1 MGDRRGAPPQ
11 AGAADDGGVAP
22 GGFALVRD
30 TGQRPRGS
38 AQGGDGPVSAR
49 AVAGEM
55 AKLLAA
61 RLEEH
66 GYTVAFPPGRDPA
79 VFRVTGLP
87 ASPYVEVTAEDNGQ
101 AACHYTGRTT
111 AEAAEVIARLPVP
124 GLPQAESAPDT
135 VTATWDGIEIE
146 WHYQPP
152 AGQPAGLDQVAAAL
166 LAHLAVLNGHHDRKD
181 DPT

>member
-1 MGDRRGAPPQ
+1 MGDRRAAPP
-11 AGAADDGGVAP
+11 AAVA
-22 GGFALVRD
+22 AED
-30 TGQRPRGS
+30 
-38 AQGGDGPVSAR
+38 AQGRDAPVSAR

-66 GYTVAFPPGRDPA
+66 GYTVAFPAGRDPA

-101 AACHYTGRTT
+101 AACHYAGRTT

-124 GLPQAESAPDT
+124 GQPQDESAPDT

-152 AGQPAGLDQVAAAL
+152 AGQPAGPDEVAAAV
-166 LAHLAVLNGHHDRKD
+166 LAHLAVLDGRDHRKD
-181 DPT
+181 VPT

>member
-1 MGDRRGAPPQ
+1 MN
-11 AGAADDGGVAP
+11 
-22 GGFALVRD
+22 
-30 TGQRPRGS
+30 
-38 AQGGDGPVSAR
+38 AR

-66 GYTVAFPPGRDPA
+66 GYTVAFPAGRDPA

-101 AACHYTGRTT
+101 AACHYTGSST
-111 AEAAEVIARLPVP
+111 AEAALVIARLPVP
-124 GLPQAESAPDT
+124 CQPQGESAPDT

-152 AGQPAGLDQVAAAL
+152 AGQPAGPDQVAAAL
-166 LAHLAVLNGHHDRKD
+166 LAHLAVINGHHDRKD

>member
-1 MGDRRGAPPQ
+1 M
-11 AGAADDGGVAP
+11 DDGGVAP
-22 GGFALVRD
+22 GGLTLARD

-66 GYTVAFPPGRDPA
+66 GYTVAFPAGRDPA

-111 AEAAEVIARLPVP
+111 AEAAEVIARLTVS
-124 GLPQAESAPDT
+124 GQPQDESAPDT

-152 AGQPAGLDQVAAAL
+152 AGQPAGPDEVAAAV
-166 LAHLAVLNGHHDRKD
+166 LAHLAVLDGRDHRKD
-181 DPT
+181 VPT

>member
-1 MGDRRGAPPQ
+1 M
-11 AGAADDGGVAP
+11 
-22 GGFALVRD
+22 
-30 TGQRPRGS
+30 
-38 AQGGDGPVSAR
+38 SAR

-66 GYTVAFPPGRDPA
+66 GYVVVFPPGRDPA

-87 ASPYVEVTAEDNGQ
+87 GGPYVEVTAEDNGQ
-101 AACHYTGRTT
+101 AACHYVGRST
-111 AEAAEVIARLPVP
+111 AEAARVIARLPVP
-124 GLPQAESAPDT
+124 AQFLPESVPDT

-152 AGQPAGLDQVAAAL
+152 AGQSAGLDQVAAAV
-166 LAHLAVLNGHHDRKD
+166 LAHLAVLDGHHDRKD

>member
-1 MGDRRGAPPQ
+1 
-11 AGAADDGGVAP
+11 
-22 GGFALVRD
+22 
-30 TGQRPRGS
+30 
-38 AQGGDGPVSAR
+38 VSAR

-55 AKLLAA
+55 AELLAA

-66 GYTVAFPPGRDPA
+66 GYTVAFPAGRDPA

-87 ASPYVEVTAEDNGQ
+87 GGPYVEVTAEDNGQ

-111 AEAAEVIARLPVP
+111 AEAARVIARLPIP
-124 GLPQAESAPDT
+124 AQPLPESQPDT

-152 AGQPAGLDQVAAAL
+152 AGRPAGLDQVAAAL

>member
-22 GGFALVRD
+22 GGLALARD

-124 GLPQAESAPDT
+124 GQPQDESAADT

-152 AGQPAGLDQVAAAL
+152 AGQPAGPDEVAAAV
-166 LAHLAVLNGHHDRKD
+166 LAHLAVLDGRDHRKD
-181 DPT
+181 VPT

>member
-1 MGDRRGAPPQ
+1 MGDRRAAPP
-11 AGAADDGGVAP
+11 AAVA
-22 GGFALVRD
+22 AED
-30 TGQRPRGS
+30 
-38 AQGGDGPVSAR
+38 AQGRDAPVSAR

-66 GYTVAFPPGRDPA
+66 GYTVAFPAGRDPA

-87 ASPYVEVTAEDNGQ
+87 ASPYVEVTAEDNGR
-101 AACHYTGRTT
+101 AACHYTGRSK
-111 AEAAEVIARLPVP
+111 AEAAQVIARLPVP
-124 GLPQAESAPDT
+124 GQPQAGPQPDT
-135 VTATWDGIEIE
+135 VTATWDDIEIE

-152 AGQPAGLDQVAAAL
+152 DSQPADPRQMTVAL
-166 LAHLAVLNGHHDRKD
+166 LAHLAVLDGRAHRKD

>member
-1 MGDRRGAPPQ
+1 M
-11 AGAADDGGVAP
+11 DDGGVAP
-22 GGFALVRD
+22 GGLTLARD

-66 GYTVAFPPGRDPA
+66 GYTVAFPAGRDPA
-79 VFRVTGLP
+79 VFRMTGLP

-111 AEAAEVIARLPVP
+111 AEAAEVIARLTVS
-124 GLPQAESAPDT
+124 GQPQDESAPDT

-152 AGQPAGLDQVAAAL
+152 AGQPVGPDEVAAAV
-166 LAHLAVLNGHHDRKD
+166 LAHLAVLDGRDHRKD
-181 DPT
+181 VPT

>member
-1 MGDRRGAPPQ
+1 MS
-11 AGAADDGGVAP
+11 
-22 GGFALVRD
+22 
-30 TGQRPRGS
+30 T
-38 AQGGDGPVSAR
+38 R

-66 GYTVAFPPGRDPA
+66 GYTVAFPAGRDPA
-79 VFRVTGLP
+79 VFKVTGLP
-87 ASPYVEVTAEDNGQ
+87 GGPHVEVTAEDNGQ
-101 AACHYTGRTT
+101 AACHYPGRTT
-111 AEAAEVIARLPVP
+111 AEAARVIARLPVP
-124 GLPQAESAPDT
+124 GQPQVESAPDT

-152 AGQPAGLDQVAAAL
+152 ARPASPDQVAAAL
-166 LAHLAVLNGHHDRKD
+166 LAHLAVLGGHHDRKD